1 MSFETTLSLS
11 GPFRAP
17 KQMLAHQTYGGHNS
31 IHDDAMA
38 QKLGLKAGPIE
49 GPTHFSQYDPLL
61 HRIWGQKWFEQ
72 GCISAHYQNM
82 VVAGEEVRAL
92 AEMPRDNTARSLR
105 VWVEKRD
112 GTPVQEARATLGPD
126 CGPTFLDERMSKLS
140 PPGRLVILEHMKIGM
155 TGRRDERVSMSQDR
169 PLGGL
174 YPFSLSEKLAVIT
187 ENSPWY
193 SDPKVSPWGRNIIP
207 MEMVSALALCTLEE
221 AGFPVKGPSVGL
233 LADQEIRMIDG
244 PLFVDEEY
252 VLRREIVALSESRR
266 TESSWIRTR
275 IFDRTGK
282 KQVAEMLVNSARL
295 KASYA
300 GYESEFA
307 RANGGASSAATEAQ
321 PL

>member
-1 MSFETTLSLS
+1 MSFETPLVLS

-17 KQMLAHQTYGGHNS
+17 RQLLAHQTYGGHSS
-31 IHDDAMA
+31 IHDDTMA

-61 HRIWGQKWFEQ
+61 YRIWGQAWFEQ
-72 GCISAHYQNM
+72 GCVSAHYQNM
-82 VVAGEEVRAL
+82 VVAGEEVRAF
-92 AEMPRDNTARSLR
+92 AEMPWDHTARSLR
-105 VWVEKRD
+105 VWVEKKD
-112 GTPVQEARATLGPD
+112 GTPVQEASATLGPD
-126 CGPTFLDERMSKLS
+126 HGRTLLEERMAKLS
-140 PPGRLVILEHMKIGM
+140 PPDRLVILEHLKIGM
-155 TGRRDERVSMSQDR
+155 TGPQDERVSMSQDR

-174 YPFSLSEKLAVIT
+174 YPFSLNEKLAAIT

-193 SDPKVSPWGRNIIP
+193 SDPEASPWGRAIIP
-207 MEMVSALALCTLEE
+207 MEMVSALALCTLDE

-233 LADQEIRMIDG
+233 LADQEIRMIEG
-244 PLFVDEEY
+244 PLFVGEEY

-266 TESSWIRTR
+266 TESYWMRTG

-300 GYESEFA
+300 GYEAESA
-307 RANGGASSAATEAQ
+307 RARRGAS
-321 PL
+321 

>member
-1 MSFETTLSLS
+1 MGFETPLVLF

-17 KQMLAHQTYGGHNS
+17 RQMLAHQTYGGHSS

-61 HRIWGQKWFEQ
+61 CRIWGHAWFER
-72 GCISAHYQNM
+72 GCVSAHYQNM
-82 VVAGEEVRAL
+82 MVEGEEVRAF
-92 AEMPRDNTARSLR
+92 AEMPRDDTARRLR
-105 VWVEKRD
+105 IWVEKSD
-112 GTPVQEARATLGPD
+112 GTSVQEASATLGPD
-126 CGPTFLDERMSKLS
+126 RGRTLLEERMAKLT
-140 PPGRLVILEHMKIGM
+140 PPDRLVILEHLKIGM
-155 TGRRDERVSMSQDR
+155 TGARDERVSMSQDR
-169 PLGGL
+169 QLGGL
-174 YPFSLSEKLAVIT
+174 YPFSLNEKLAVIT

-193 SDPKVSPWGRNIIP
+193 SDPEASPWGRAIIP
-207 MEMVSALALCTLEE
+207 TEMVSALALSTLDE

-233 LADQEIRMIDG
+233 LADQEIRMIEG

-266 TESSWIRTR
+266 TESYWFLTR
-275 IFDRTGK
+275 IFDHTGK

-300 GYESEFA
+300 GYEAESV
-307 RANGGASSAATEAQ
+307 RTSRGAD
-321 PL
+321 